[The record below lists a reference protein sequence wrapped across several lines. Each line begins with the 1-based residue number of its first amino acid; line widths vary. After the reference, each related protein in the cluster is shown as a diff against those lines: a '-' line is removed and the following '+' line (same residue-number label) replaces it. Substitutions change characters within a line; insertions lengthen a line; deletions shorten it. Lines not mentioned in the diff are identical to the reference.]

1 MLNDNVPGTS
11 YTVTALT
18 AGRTYSFKVQSV
30 NSFGP
35 SSYSASVSVL
45 AAQKPDTPGAPTTVF
60 NGATVTITWPS
71 SFNGGSPLTSYTVKI
86 RLADGISYL
95 PDLTN
100 CNGANAAVIST
111 MSCVMPVSSLRAAP
125 FSLPWAASVW
135 ATVQATN
142 VYGSS
147 ADSVAGNGGTI
158 VTVPDA
164 PINLAGNP
172 ALTTAT
178 AIGITWTEGAFN
190 GG

>member
-1 MLNDNVPGTS
+1 M
-11 YTVTALT
+11 
-18 AGRTYSFKVQSV
+18 
-30 NSFGP
+30 
-35 SSYSASVSVL
+35 SVL
-45 AAQKPDTPGAPTTVF
+45 AAQKPSTPGAPTTVF
-60 NGATVTITWPS
+60 NGATVTIAWPS

-100 CNGANAAVIST
+100 CDGANAAVIST
-111 MSCVMPVSSLRAAP
+111 MSCIVPVSTLRAAP

-147 ADSVAGNGGTI
+147 EESVAGNGGTI
-158 VTVPDA
+158 VTIPDA

-172 ALTTAT
+172 AITTAT

-190 GG
+190 GGSTVTDYRITYD